1 MTSKAVLLQQRQV
14 SKRSIKTYTK
24 TSNIKNCR
32 RILKSR
38 EKSKDRLKKILP
50 QLQRHPQRKQ
60 QRQLQDNRKDNCKD
74 SHKDNCKDNLK
85 YNHKAFECIKINYKE
100 APEL

>member
-1 MTSKAVLLQQRQV
+1 MKAKEEVSSKAMLLQQRQV

-24 TSNIKNCR
+24 TSSIKNCR

-60 QRQLQDNRKDNCKD
+60 
-74 SHKDNCKDNLK
+74 
-85 YNHKAFECIKINYKE
+85 
-100 APEL
+100 